1 MDSKDILSQ
10 EEGQDKAV
18 DFREILF
25 NYLVHWKWFVASIIV
40 AMGIAFFILARK
52 NNVYTVT
59 ASVLMKNDKSGAT
72 PDMLMMESLGMV
84 SVKNNLENEVEI
96 MRSKNVMLQVVM
108 DLELYTNYVMKKGM
122 RKIDLY
128 KDTPIELS
136 IDSATVR
143 SLVFPIT
150 IHAVPKSSEDYDVK
164 VSYNGENKSLVLTAN
179 PLPVNIGD
187 ISFTMT
193 RNFAVQLPE
202 EDIIITV
209 SNPRNMANYLSKAIV
224 ADALSKGSTILT
236 LSLNTFNIAKAKDVL
251 NRVVFYY
258 NELSMAEKNRVAL
271 NTERFIDERIVS
283 ISKELG
289 NVEKQAENFR
299 KAHKLTD
306 VKNEGEKF
314 TTELSETEKK
324 LFELETQLNLVDY
337 VDQFVS
343 NKQHVYT
350 PIPYLGITDAGFS
363 ELINKYNQMLLV
375 RERLLRSSSEDNPLI
390 ADINHDISDLRKGV
404 LSGIISVRKGLNIEK
419 KDLQAKNR
427 QLNNMV
433 ASVPEVEREL
443 TEIMRQQSIKDKLY
457 VFLLEKREEN
467 SLNKTLTVPVAS
479 IVDTPDVT
487 GGPVEP
493 NKPKTFLIAFVF
505 GLSIPAL
512 FIFLKD
518 MFNVKFKDRMDVE
531 RLTSVPVLGE
541 IAKNDTGD
549 QFVVKAKSTA
559 PIVELFRLVRN
570 SLQFMLNEPDK
581 KVINVTS
588 TVTQEGKTFFSMN
601 LALSFALTNKKV
613 ILVGLDIRRPQLKK
627 HFSIMTNKGIT
638 SYLSGQETDLDGLI
652 VPSGMSEYLDLLP
665 AGPIPPNPNELLTNS
680 RLDQVFEILREK
692 YDYIIVDTAPVG
704 MVSDTFLLNRLADVN
719 LYVTRANYSSKKYLA
734 LLNSYVA
741 DKRLTSTYL
750 IVNAVDMQAHSYSYR
765 KYGYGYGYGYG
776 SKYSYSSAYGYGG
789 NGSDENQKNKKR
801 KKCWF

>member
-1 MDSKDILSQ
+1 MDSKEILSQ
-10 EEGQDKAV
+10 EEQDKSV
-18 DFREILF
+18 DFKEILF
-25 NYLVHWKWFVASIIV
+25 NYLVHWKWFVASVIV
-40 AMGIAFFILARK
+40 AIGIAFFILARK
-52 NNVYTVT
+52 NDVYTVT

-72 PDMLMMESLGMV
+72 PDMLMMESLGMA
-84 SVKNNLENEVEI
+84 SVKNNIENEVEI
-96 MRSKNVMLQVVM
+96 MRSKNVMLRVVM
-108 DLELYTNYVMKKGM
+108 DLKLYTDYTMEKGM

-136 IDSATVR
+136 IDSTTVR
-143 SLVFPIT
+143 GLLFPIT
-150 IHAVPKSSEDYDVK
+150 IEASPQSNGDYQLMI
-164 VSYNGENKSLVLTAN
+164 SYGHVDESIVLANKPLV
-179 PLPVNIGD
+179 VNIGD
-187 ISFTMT
+187 VSFTLT
-193 RNFAVQLPE
+193 RNFSVAIPKD
-202 EDIIITV
+202 DIIIKV
-209 SNPRNMANYLSKAIV
+209 SNPKNMANYLSKAIV
-224 ADALSKGSTILT
+224 TDALSNGSTILT
-236 LSLNTFNIAKAKDVL
+236 LSLNTFNIPKAKDVL

-258 NELSMAEKNRVAL
+258 NELSMLEKNRVAL
-271 NTERFIDERIVS
+271 NTERFIDERIVA

-289 NVEKQAENFR
+289 SVEKQVEDFR
-299 KAHKLTD
+299 KMHKLTD

-343 NKQHVYT
+343 NKQHIYT
-350 PIPYLGITDAGFS
+350 PIPSLGITDGGFS
-363 ELINKYNQMLLV
+363 DLINKYNQMLLV
-375 RERLLRSSSEDNPLI
+375 RERLLRSSSEDNPII
-390 ADINHDISDLRKGV
+390 ADINHDIADLRKGV
-404 LSGIISVRKGLNIEK
+404 LSGIISTRKGLNIEK
-419 KDLQAKNR
+419 KDLESKNR
-427 QLNNMV
+427 ELNNRV

-493 NKPKTFLIAFVF
+493 NKPKTLLIAFVF
-505 GLSIPAL
+505 GLAIPAL
-512 FIFLKD
+512 IIFLRD
-518 MFNVKFKDRMDVE
+518 IFNVKFKDRIDVE

-541 IAKNDTGD
+541 IAKNDTDD
-549 QFVVKAKSTA
+549 QFVVKAKSTT
-559 PIVELFRLVRN
+559 PIVELFRLIRN
-570 SLQFMLNEPDK
+570 SLQFMLSEPDK

-601 LALSFALTNKKV
+601 LALSFALTSKKV

-627 HFSIMTNKGIT
+627 HFSITTNKGIT
-638 SYLSGQETDLDGLI
+638 SYLSGQETDLNSLI

-665 AGPIPPNPNELLTNS
+665 AGPIPPNPNELLTS
-680 RLDQVFEILREK
+680 PRLDEVFKILRDK

-719 LYVTRANYSSKKYLA
+719 LYITRANYSSKKYLA

-750 IVNAVDMQAHSYSYR
+750 IVNSVDMRTQSYSYR
-765 KYGYGYGYGYG
+765 KYGYGYGYGYS
-776 SKYSYSSAYGYGG
+776 SKNSYGSAYGYGSG
-789 NGSDENQKNKKR
+789 DDDHSKNRKQKR
-801 KKCWF
+801 KIGSK

>member
-10 EEGQDKAV
+10 EEEQDKSV

-25 NYLVHWKWFVASIIV
+25 NYLVHWKWFVVSVII

-59 ASVLMKNDKSGAT
+59 TSVLMKNDKSGAT
-72 PDMLMMESLGMV
+72 PDMLMMESLGMGA
-84 SVKNNLENEVEI
+84 VKNNLENEIEI

-108 DLELYTNYVMKKGM
+108 DLKLYTNYTMEKGM

-136 IDSATVR
+136 IDSTMVKN
-143 SLVFPIT
+143 LVSPIVVEALPQVNGDYRLT
-150 IHAVPKSSEDYDVK
+150 I
-164 VSYNGENKSLVLTAN
+164 SYGHENKKSMVLAN
-179 PLPVNIGD
+179 KPLLVNIGD
-187 ISFTMT
+187 VSFTLT
-193 RNFAVQLPE
+193 RNDLVSVPKD
-202 EDIIITV
+202 DILITV
-209 SNPRNMANYLSKAIV
+209 SNPRNMANYLSKAVV

-236 LSLNTFNIAKAKDVL
+236 LSLNTFNIPKAKDVL

-271 NTERFIDERIVS
+271 NTEKFIDERIVA

-289 NVEKQAENFR
+289 SVEKQAENFR
-299 KAHKLTD
+299 KTHKLTD
-306 VKNEGEKF
+306 IKNEGEKF

-324 LFELETQLNLVDY
+324 LFELETQLNLLDY

-343 NKQHVYT
+343 NKQYMYT
-350 PIPYLGITDAGFS
+350 PIPALGITDPGFS
-363 ELINKYNQMLLV
+363 GLINKYNQMLLV
-375 RERLLRSSSEDNPLI
+375 RERLLRSSSENNPLI
-390 ADINHDISDLRKGV
+390 TDMNHDIADLRNGV
-404 LSGIISVRKGLNIEK
+404 MSGIVSARKGLNIEK
-419 KDLQAKNR
+419 KDLQSKNR
-427 QLNNMV
+427 ELNNMV

-493 NKPKTFLIAFVF
+493 NKPKTLLVAFVF
-505 GLSIPAL
+505 GLAIPAL
-512 FIFLKD
+512 IIFLRD
-518 MFNVKFKDRMDVE
+518 MFNVKFKDRIDVE

-549 QFVVKAKSTA
+549 QFVVKAKSTT

-570 SLQFMLNEPDK
+570 SLQFMLSEPDK

-627 HFSIMTNKGIT
+627 HFSITTNKGIT
-638 SYLSGQETDLDGLI
+638 SFLSGQESDLESLI

-665 AGPIPPNPNELLTNS
+665 AGPVPPNPNELLTNS
-680 RLDQVFEILREK
+680 RLDQIFEVLREK

-719 LYVTRANYSSKKYLA
+719 LYITRANYSSKKYLA

-750 IVNAVDMQAHSYSYR
+750 IVNAVDMRTQSYSYR
-765 KYGYGYGYGYG
+765 KYGYGYGYGYS
-776 SKYSYSSAYGYGG
+776 SKYSYGSAYGYG
-789 NGSDENQKNKKR
+789 NSNDSQEVKKQKKKE
-801 KKCWF
+801 KF

>member
-10 EEGQDKAV
+10 EEEQDKSV

-25 NYLVHWKWFVASIIV
+25 NYLVHWKWFVVSVII

-52 NNVYTVT
+52 NDVYTVT
-59 ASVLMKNDKSGAT
+59 TSVLMKNDKSGAT
-72 PDMLMMESLGMV
+72 PDMLMMESLGMGA
-84 SVKNNLENEVEI
+84 VKNNLENEIEI

-108 DLELYTNYVMKKGM
+108 DLKLYTNYTMEKGM

-136 IDSATVR
+136 IDSTMVKN
-143 SLVFPIT
+143 LVSPIVVEALPQVNGDYRLT
-150 IHAVPKSSEDYDVK
+150 I
-164 VSYNGENKSLVLTAN
+164 SYGHENKKSMVLAN
-179 PLPVNIGD
+179 KPLLVNIGD
-187 ISFTMT
+187 VSFTLT
-193 RNFAVQLPE
+193 RNDLVSVPKD
-202 EDIIITV
+202 DILITV
-209 SNPRNMANYLSKAIV
+209 SNPRNMANYLSKAVV

-236 LSLNTFNIAKAKDVL
+236 LSLNTFNIPKAKDVL

-271 NTERFIDERIVS
+271 NTEKFIDERIVA

-289 NVEKQAENFR
+289 SVEKQAENFR
-299 KAHKLTD
+299 KTHKLTD
-306 VKNEGEKF
+306 IKNEGEKF

-324 LFELETQLNLVDY
+324 LFELETQLNLLDY

-343 NKQHVYT
+343 NKQYMYT
-350 PIPYLGITDAGFS
+350 PIPALGITDPGFS
-363 ELINKYNQMLLV
+363 GLINKYNQMLLV
-375 RERLLRSSSEDNPLI
+375 RERLLRSSSENNPLI
-390 ADINHDISDLRKGV
+390 TDMNHDIADLRNGV
-404 LSGIISVRKGLNIEK
+404 MSGIVSARKGLNIEK
-419 KDLQAKNR
+419 KDLQSKNR
-427 QLNNMV
+427 ELNNMV

-493 NKPKTFLIAFVF
+493 NKPKTLLVAFVF
-505 GLSIPAL
+505 GLAIPAL
-512 FIFLKD
+512 IIFLRD
-518 MFNVKFKDRMDVE
+518 MFNVKFKDRIDVE

-549 QFVVKAKSTA
+549 QFVVKAKSTT

-570 SLQFMLNEPDK
+570 SLQFMLSEPDK

-627 HFSIMTNKGIT
+627 HFSITTNKGIT
-638 SYLSGQETDLDGLI
+638 SFLSGQEPDLESLI

-665 AGPIPPNPNELLTNS
+665 AGPVPPNPNELLTNS
-680 RLDQVFEILREK
+680 RLDQIFEVLREK

-719 LYVTRANYSSKKYLA
+719 LYITRANYSSKKYLA

-750 IVNAVDMQAHSYSYR
+750 IVNAVDMRTQSYSYR
-765 KYGYGYGYGYG
+765 KYGYGYGYGYS
-776 SKYSYSSAYGYGG
+776 SKYSYGSAYGYG
-789 NGSDENQKNKKR
+789 NSNDSQEVKKQKKKE
-801 KKCWF
+801 KF

>member
-1 MDSKDILSQ
+1 MDSKEILSQ
-10 EEGQDKAV
+10 EEEHDKSV

-25 NYLVHWKWFVASIIV
+25 NYLVHWKWFVASVLV

-52 NNVYTVT
+52 NDVYTVT
-59 ASVLMKNDKSGAT
+59 TSVLMKNDKSGAT
-72 PDMLMMESLGMV
+72 PDMLMMESLGMA

-108 DLELYTNYVMKKGM
+108 DLKLYTNYIMEKGM

-136 IDSATVR
+136 IDSSTVR
-143 SLVFPIT
+143 NLVSPIILEALPQSNGDYQLT
-150 IHAVPKSSEDYDVK
+150 ISYGHADKSMILT
-164 VSYNGENKSLVLTAN
+164 NK
-179 PLPVNIGD
+179 PLLVNIGD
-187 ISFTMT
+187 VSFTLS
-193 RNFAVQLPE
+193 RNFSVSAPKD
-202 EDIIITV
+202 DIIITV

-236 LSLNTFNIAKAKDVL
+236 LSLNTFNIPKAKDVL

-271 NTERFIDERIVS
+271 NTEKFIDERIVA

-289 NVEKQAENFR
+289 SVEKQAENFR
-299 KAHKLTD
+299 KTHKLTD

-324 LFELETQLNLVDY
+324 LFDLETQLNLVDY

-343 NKQHVYT
+343 NKQYIYT
-350 PIPYLGITDAGFS
+350 SIPSLGITDPGFS
-363 ELINKYNQMLLV
+363 DLINRYNQMLLV
-375 RERLLRSSSEDNPLI
+375 RERLLRSSSENSPLI
-390 ADINHDISDLRKGV
+390 TELNHDIADLRKGV
-404 LSGIISVRKGLNIEK
+404 LSGIISARKGLNIEK
-419 KDLQAKNR
+419 KDLQSKNKE
-427 QLNNMV
+427 LNNMV

-493 NKPKTFLIAFVF
+493 NKPKTLLIAFVF
-505 GLSIPAL
+505 GLAIPAL
-512 FIFLKD
+512 IIFLRD
-518 MFNVKFKDRMDVE
+518 MFNVKFKDRIDVE

-541 IAKNDTGD
+541 IAKSDTD
-549 QFVVKAKSTA
+549 DHFVVKSKSTT

-570 SLQFMLNEPDK
+570 SLQFMLSEPDK

-627 HFSIMTNKGIT
+627 YFSITTNKGIT
-638 SYLSGQETDLDGLI
+638 SFLSGQETDLDGLI

-665 AGPIPPNPNELLTNS
+665 AGPVPPNPNELLTNS
-680 RLDQVFEILREK
+680 RLDQVFEMLRKK

-719 LYVTRANYSSKKYLA
+719 LYITRANYSSKKYLA

-750 IVNAVDMQAHSYSYR
+750 IVNAVDMRTQSYSYR

-776 SKYSYSSAYGYGG
+776 SKYSHSSAYGYGSG
-789 NGSDENQKNKKR
+789 DDNHEVRKQKKKGI
-801 KKCWF
+801 F